1 MPPPHIRTDLRG
13 PKARALMARDRA
25 VSSPSCPR
33 EYPFVMGRGRGVEGW
48 DVDGNR
54 FLDFAA
60 GIAVCSTGHA
70 HPAVVQAIKSAAD
83 DFLHISSDYWHERM
97 TRLAERFNERD
108 PMREAVP
115 VFMCPAGTDSVEVAL
130 NVVGYFT

>member
-1 MPPPHIRTDLRG
+1 MRLPHISTELPG

-25 VSSPSCPR
+25 VSSPSYPR
-33 EYPFVMGRGRGVEGW
+33 DYTFVMARGRGAEVW

-70 HPAVVQAIKSAAD
+70 HPAVVQAVKGTAD
-83 DFLHISSDYWHERM
+83 DYILSPHDDLPKNPSPKES
-97 TRLAERFNERD
+97 
-108 PMREAVP
+108 
-115 VFMCPAGTDSVEVAL
+115 G
-130 NVVGYFT
+130 